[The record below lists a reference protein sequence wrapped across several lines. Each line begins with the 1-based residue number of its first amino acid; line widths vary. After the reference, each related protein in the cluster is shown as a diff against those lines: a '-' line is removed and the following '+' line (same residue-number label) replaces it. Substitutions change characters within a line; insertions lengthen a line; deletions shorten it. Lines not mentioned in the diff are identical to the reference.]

1 MSNRDTLRD
10 GTVDGH
16 SGDGPRKKASMSSDA
31 TSVEPGYFSDTLDP
45 GLAERLVLR
54 FPQGELIILPSEDGE
69 VKIELELRGN
79 PSQLSGWK
87 PSIRRSEGI
96 LVVADDPFDEVVA
109 TVARVRVPAVFSD
122 IEVHTLSGSIE
133 IRDLSVDLL
142 AFTETGDIRVFGG
155 TSVEASSSAG
165 GVAVENARTVKA
177 KCVSGTLSCRE
188 ISDSIH
194 AETQSGDV
202 TVEASGGNVVV
213 LSGSGDI
220 AVLRPGGRLRV
231 SGGSGDV
238 ELELAGRF
246 AGGEI
251 TTTTGDVSLAL
262 EGSDLELRAET
273 LSGQLDGPGS
283 DQPLSTGPRRCALK
297 VGAGGRRLHVRSVS
311 GDIEIE
317 G

>member
-1 MSNRDTLRD
+1 M
-10 GTVDGH
+10 
-16 SGDGPRKKASMSSDA
+16 ASMSSVA
-31 TSVEPGYFSDTLDP
+31 TTVEPGYYSEIVDP

-54 FPQGELIILPSEDGE
+54 FPEGELIVMPSDDGT
-69 VKIELELRGN
+69 VQIELELRGN
-79 PSQLSGWK
+79 PNQLSGWK

-96 LVVADDPFDEVVA
+96 LVLADEPFDEVVA
-109 TVARVRVPAVFSD
+109 TVARVRVPAVFRD
-122 IEVHTLSGSIE
+122 IEAHASSGSIE
-133 IRDLSVDLL
+133 ICGLSVDLL
-142 AFTETGDIRVFGG
+142 AYSESGNIRVSGG
-155 TSVEASSSAG
+155 SSVEASTSTG
-165 GVAVENARTVKA
+165 GVDVEKAFTVNAKL
-177 KCVSGTLSCRE
+177 VSGTLFCRE
-188 ISDSIH
+188 IADSIH

-213 LSGSGDI
+213 LSISGDI

-231 SGGSGDV
+231 AGGSGDV
-238 ELELAGRF
+238 ELELTGRF

>member
-1 MSNRDTLRD
+1 
-10 GTVDGH
+10 
-16 SGDGPRKKASMSSDA
+16 MSSDVN
-31 TSVEPGYFSDTLDP
+31 TIEPGYYSETLDP

-54 FPQGELIILPSEDGE
+54 FPDGELIVLPSDDGRL
-69 VKIELELRGN
+69 KLELELRGN
-79 PSQLSGWK
+79 PNQLPGWK

-96 LVVADDPFDEVVA
+96 LVVADEPYDGVVA
-109 TVARVRVPAVFSD
+109 IIARVRVPAVFRD
-122 IEVHTLSGSIE
+122 IEAHAVSGSIE
-133 IRDLSVDLL
+133 IRGLSVDLL
-142 AFTETGDIRVFGG
+142 AYTETGDIRVSGG

-165 GVAVENARTVKA
+165 GVEVEKAFTVNAKLI
-177 KCVSGTLSCRE
+177 SGALRCRE

-213 LSGSGDI
+213 LSTSGDI
-220 AVLRPGGRLRV
+220 SVLRPRGRLRV
-231 SGGSGDV
+231 AGGSGDV
-238 ELELAGRF
+238 ELELFGRF

-251 TTTTGDVSLAL
+251 STTTGDVSLAL
-262 EGSDLELRAET
+262 AGSDLELRAET